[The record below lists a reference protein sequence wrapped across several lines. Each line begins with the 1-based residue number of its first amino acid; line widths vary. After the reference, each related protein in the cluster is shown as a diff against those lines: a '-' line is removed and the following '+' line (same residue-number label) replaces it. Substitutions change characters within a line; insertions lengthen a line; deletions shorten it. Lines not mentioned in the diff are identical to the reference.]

1 MENSEFN
8 RKILAIAA
16 AIVADWTNTIADQ
29 VCADTPNNI
38 LALMDELSP
47 EHQDRLHAQY
57 ELYNSGGKD
66 YVEGD
71 FMMGSA
77 LVAGGSIEVALKT
90 LAIEIQ

>member
-8 RKILAIAA
+8 RKILLSAA
-16 AIVADWTNTIADQ
+16 AIVADWKNTIANQ
-29 VCADTPNNI
+29 VCADTPSAI
-38 LALMDELSP
+38 LDLMDELSP
-47 EHQDRLHAQY
+47 EHKDRLHAQY
-57 ELYNSGGKD
+57 ELANSGGKD

-77 LVAGGSIEVALKT
+77 LIACGAIEVALKT